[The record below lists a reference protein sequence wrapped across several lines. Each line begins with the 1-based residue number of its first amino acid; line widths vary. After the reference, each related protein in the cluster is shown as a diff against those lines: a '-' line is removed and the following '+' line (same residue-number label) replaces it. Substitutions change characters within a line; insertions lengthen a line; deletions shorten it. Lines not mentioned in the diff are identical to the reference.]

1 MAIFDSGIFDANIF
15 DTAIVFAYP
24 TGVVATGQVGVANVD
39 TRARAILTG
48 VSAIASVGSVTIE
61 GDASFSVT
69 GIGAVSAVSGV
80 DAAAGSI
87 ALISSP
93 EMSGLVGDVTVELV
107 LRVFVTGLQASGL
120 TSPVLVW
127 ASIAPSQSPAYS
139 PAVPDQDPNWV
150 TVAA

>member
-24 TGVVATGQVGVANVD
+24 TGVAATGRVGSVAVEGDASFSATGVVATG
-39 TRARAILTG
+39 R
-48 VSAIASVGSVTIE
+48 VGSVTVE

-80 DAAAGSI
+80 DVAAGSI

-93 EMSGLVGDVTVELV
+93 EMSGLVGDVAVELV
-107 LRVFVTGLQASGL
+107 IRVFVTGLQARGL

-139 PAVPDQDPNWV
+139 PTVPDQDPNWV